1 MLSSATANLDQYQS
15 PDQLKKQL
23 RKVQAVM
30 MVLAENSFDEKTSG
44 AYEAA
49 LAAKMKEIEGEVT
62 TKTGV
67 VRRKQ

>member
-1 MLSSATANLDQYQS
+1 
-15 PDQLKKQL
+15 
-23 RKVQAVM
+23 M